1 MQMDAVWS
9 ARGGGLDADMG
20 GSARTVTVAYLFRNF

>member
-9 ARGGGLDADMG
+9 ARGGGLDAAVE
-20 GSARTVTVAYLFRNF
+20 GSARAVTVAYLFRNF